1 MASSPSSSPS
11 LLLLPLVVVV
21 RKRTQTNKARHKLLN
36 ASGVL
41 ATERARITKE
51 ISAAPTPNRRYKSVV
66 IAQDLKRDFSG
77 LENGKKKTS
86 IVGVRGGGEVLQLEV
101 IVD

>member
-1 MASSPSSSPS
+1 MDKGLLLLLL
-11 LLLLPLVVVV
+11 LLLLPLLLLV
-21 RKRTQTNKARHKLLN
+21 RKRTQTNKARYNLLN

-51 ISAAPTPNRRYKSVV
+51 ISAAPTPNRTYKSVV

-86 IVGVRGGGEVLQLEV
+86 IVGRGVGREVLQQEV
-101 IVD
+101 FVD